1 MATTQKVV
9 NEYDNWEDEY
19 SEKQKRAKKKAAKPP
34 KKHKMKDEEGL
45 PVRNNLKKQKTAKIR
60 ERDIKR
66 MMRDY

>member
-9 NEYDNWEDEY
+9 NEYDNWENEY
-19 SEKQKRAKKKAAKPP
+19 SEKQKRAKKKAAKPS

-45 PVRNNLKKQKTAKIR
+45 PARNNLKKQKTAKIR